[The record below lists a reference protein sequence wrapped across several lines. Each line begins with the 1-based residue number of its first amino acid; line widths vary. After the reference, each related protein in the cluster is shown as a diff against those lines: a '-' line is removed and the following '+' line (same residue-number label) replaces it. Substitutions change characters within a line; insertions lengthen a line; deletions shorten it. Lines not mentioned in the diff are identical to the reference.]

1 MAQAGDVM
9 QQLPQSASGVSR
21 LSPAAVDAKGSSQ
34 SQQVRHKGPSDTH
47 HPDSTSVRWLVF
59 NMRGRGSKCHDWRV
73 DTHTFY
79 FVMVIFLFL
88 TDQVKENCE
97 ISGA

>member
-1 MAQAGDVM
+1 MTPSLSVQPPKVSHLPVMPFSLHSIMAQAGDVM

-47 HPDSTSVRWLVF
+47 HPDSTSVR
-59 NMRGRGSKCHDWRV
+59 
-73 DTHTFY
+73 
-79 FVMVIFLFL
+79 
-88 TDQVKENCE
+88 
-97 ISGA
+97 